1 MPAEGEVKSFVA
13 GAREVCVARVD
24 GELLAL
30 DNECPHRGGPLGGGV
45 VEGSRIVCP
54 WHGWTFDLRTG
65 QSAMNPAAKIA
76 AYAIKIEGD
85 EVYVE
90 LEP

>member
-1 MPAEGEVKSFVA
+1 MPAECEAKSFSA
-13 GAREVCVARVD
+13 GTREVCVARVN

-45 VEGSRIVCP
+45 VEGTKVVCP
-54 WHGWTFDLRTG
+54 WHGWAFDLRTG
-65 QSAMNPAAKIA
+65 QSDFNPAAKMT

-85 EVYVE
+85 GVYVE
-90 LEP
+90 IEP